1 MPAAREPKNEQERI
15 AELNRY
21 GVLDTGPEEA
31 YDQIVFLASVI
42 CQTPIALVSFVDQ
55 DRQWFKAKKGVDVVE
70 TPRELAFCAHAILDN
85 GSPLIVEDATKDP
98 RFSDNALVT
107 ENPEIRFYAGY
118 PLNSPSGLPL
128 GTLCAIDTKPRQITD
143 EQVLALKTLASNVVQ
158 LLELSKTRA
167 ELKKTLQALEL
178 AVEGISK
185 VDKDGQ
191 FTYVNEAYANMMGYS
206 PQALIGQPWTLTVA
220 PDSLHDMQRLY
231 EVAASDGKISA
242 EAIGRCKDGSE
253 LYNQVTLVAEHDI
266 QGNHIGYFRFAQDI
280 SALKKEELVLNA
292 LHLIETDKTLSSQE
306 KITQILKESCKYYNL
321 DSGLISKVDQ
331 ASYTLQ
337 YAWPENTQSLGK
349 SFNIN
354 ETYCDFTYNS
364 DDVLSLPDTSES
376 VHSDHV
382 YNPALSCKAYIGT
395 TVYDDEQRYGTIYF
409 SSQSPR
415 KTPFSQREKTFAS
428 LIGQLVSANLTRL
441 KVDREKEAFINK
453 LTDSN
458 EELQRYAYICSH
470 DLQEPLRMIR
480 SFSEKLQ
487 KHLLPNL
494 EADTDDK
501 GIQYLSFITDGASR
515 AQDLVKDIL
524 VYSSIDNDVEAL
536 IDVNLEELIE
546 VVNSYMHKQ
555 LIQTGGKITHDKLPM
570 VKGNQTQLLQLFQNL
585 INNGLKYYSP
595 DRAPHIHIAVKE
607 KGEYWQLSASDNGIG
622 MEQQHLHKIFNVF
635 QRLHRKEQYPGT
647 GVGLSICK
655 KVVQRHSGSIWVTSE
670 KGVGSTFHFTLL
682 KSNDKES

>member
-546 VVNSYMHKQ
+546 VVNSYMNKQ